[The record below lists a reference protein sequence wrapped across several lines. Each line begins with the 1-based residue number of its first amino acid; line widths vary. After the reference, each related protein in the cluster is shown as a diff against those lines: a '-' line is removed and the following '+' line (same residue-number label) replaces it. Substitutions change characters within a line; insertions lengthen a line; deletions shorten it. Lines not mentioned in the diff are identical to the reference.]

1 MALTT
6 NTALAQLQ
14 PSGIR
19 RITAFA
25 KQTPGCILLTLG
37 EPDGNTADVV
47 KEEVAKS
54 LAANETH
61 YPPNNGTVELR
72 CAISAHMEKRNLAYG
87 EDEIIVT
94 CGATE
99 ALFAALSS
107 ILNPGDEVLVPT
119 PAFGLYE
126 SIISV
131 NRATFVPVDTR
142 PTKFQLTLE
151 QLEAAATDRT
161 KAIVL
166 TSPNNPTGCVFNPR
180 SLDAVAKF
188 AKAHDIFVICDD
200 VYTSLVYE
208 GVYKSDE
215 GVHLGF
221 ASCYGE
227 LRDRIIVCDSFSKPY
242 AMTGWRLGWV
252 AADAPISAHIA
263 KMHQYMVSSVPSFVQ
278 RAAIRALKEDVA
290 PAREVY
296 RARRDYVLARL
307 REIGFDVVEPDGA
320 FYVFPSI
327 EKFGM
332 SSDEFCTRLIAERGV
347 ALVPGSCF
355 AAEGFVRL
363 SYCCSMENLEEGL
376 NRLAAFVQTLEQ
388 RFA

>member
-1 MALTT
+1 MALTI

-72 CAISAHMEKRNLAYG
+72 RAISAHMKKRNLAYG

-107 ILNPGDEVLVPT
+107 ILNPDDEVLVPT

-142 PTKFQLTLE
+142 PTKFQLTLG

-166 TSPNNPTGCVFNPR
+166 TSPNNPTGCVLNPR

-188 AKAHDIFVICDD
+188 AKAHDAFVICDD

-221 ASCYGE
+221 ALSC
-227 LRDRIIVCDSFSKPY
+227 
-242 AMTGWRLGWV
+242 AT
-252 AADAPISAHIA
+252 
-263 KMHQYMVSSVPSFVQ
+263 
-278 RAAIRALKEDVA
+278 
-290 PAREVY
+290 
-296 RARRDYVLARL
+296 
-307 REIGFDVVEPDGA
+307 A
-320 FYVFPSI
+320 FRSRTP
-327 EKFGM
+327 
-332 SSDEFCTRLIAERGV
+332 
-347 ALVPGSCF
+347 
-355 AAEGFVRL
+355 
-363 SYCCSMENLEEGL
+363 
-376 NRLAAFVQTLEQ
+376 
-388 RFA
+388 

>member
-1 MALTT
+1 MALTM
-6 NTALAQLQ
+6 NTALAELQ

-37 EPDGNTADVV
+37 EPDGNTAESV
-47 KEEVAKS
+47 KAKVAES

-61 YPPNNGTVELR
+61 YPPNNGTAELR
-72 CAISAHMEKRNLAYG
+72 KALSAHMAKRNLSYDA
-87 EDEIIVT
+87 DEIVVT

-99 ALFAALSS
+99 ALFASLTAV
-107 ILNPGDEVLVPT
+107 LNPGDEVMVPT

-126 SIISV
+126 SIV
-131 NRATFVPVDTR
+131 VANRAKFVPIDTR
-142 PTKFQLTLE
+142 LTNFQLTTELLE
-151 QLEAAATDRT
+151 QHVSART

-166 TSPNNPTGCVFNPR
+166 TSPNNPTGCVLNPR
-180 SLDAVAKF
+180 SLEAVAKF
-188 AKAHDIFVICDD
+188 AKKRDVFVVCDD
-200 VYTSLVYE
+200 VYTSLVYG
-208 GVYKSDE
+208 GVYTGDDGS
-215 GVHLGF
+215 HRGF
-221 ASCYGE
+221 SSMYTE

-252 AADAPISAHIA
+252 AADAPVMAEVA
-263 KMHQYMVSSVPSFVQ
+263 KIHQYMVSSVPSFVQ
-278 RAAIRALKEDVA
+278 RAAIQALKENVA

-296 RARRDYVLARL
+296 KKRRDFVLLRL
-307 REIGFDVVEPDGA
+307 REIGLDVVEPDGA

-332 SSDEFCTRLIAERGV
+332 PSEEFCTRLIAEAGV

-376 NRLAAFVQTLEQ
+376 SRLERFVRSLEQ
-388 RFA
+388 RSA

>member
-37 EPDGNTADVV
+37 EPDGNTPEAVKAKVV
-47 KEEVAKS
+47 ES
-54 LAANETH
+54 LAANDTH
-61 YPPNNGTVELR
+61 YPPNNGTEALR
-72 CAISAHMEKRNLAYG
+72 KALSRHMEKRNLTYSD
-87 EDEIIVT
+87 DEIIVT

-99 ALFAALSS
+99 ALFASLSA
-107 ILNPGDEVLVPT
+107 ILNPGDEVIVPT

-126 SIISV
+126 SV
-131 NRATFVPVDTR
+131 VVANRAKFVPVDTR
-142 PTKFQLTLE
+142 PTNFQLTGEILANAVTP
-151 QLEAAATDRT
+151 QT

-166 TSPNNPTGCVFNPR
+166 TSPNNPTGCVLNPR
-180 SLDAVAKF
+180 SLEAVAKI
-188 AKAHDIFVICDD
+188 AAANDIFVVCDD
-200 VYTSLVYE
+200 VYTSLVYG
-208 GVYKSDE
+208 GVYTGDDGS
-215 GVHLGF
+215 HRGF
-221 ASCYGE
+221 SSCYTD

-252 AADAPISAHIA
+252 AADAPIAAEIA

-278 RAAIRALKEDVA
+278 TAAIQALKEGIFSVRDMY
-290 PAREVY
+290 RE
-296 RARRDYVLARL
+296 RRDFVLRRL
-307 REIGFDVVEPDGA
+307 REIGLSVVEPEGA

-327 EKFGM
+327 EKFSM
-332 SSDEFCTRLIAERGV
+332 TSDEFCTRLISEAGV

-363 SYCCSMENLEEGL
+363 SYCCSMENLVEGL
-376 NRLAAFVQTLEQ
+376 NRLELFVRKLENQ
-388 RFA
+388 IS

>member
-37 EPDGNTADVV
+37 EPDGNTADAV

-72 CAISAHMEKRNLAYG
+72 RAISAHMEKRNLAYG

-119 PAFGLYE
+119 PAFDLYE
-126 SIISV
+126 SIISA
-131 NRATFVPVDTR
+131 NRATFVPVDMR
-142 PTKFQLTLE
+142 PTKFQLTLG

-161 KAIVL
+161 
-166 TSPNNPTGCVFNPR
+166 
-180 SLDAVAKF
+180 
-188 AKAHDIFVICDD
+188 
-200 VYTSLVYE
+200 
-208 GVYKSDE
+208 
-215 GVHLGF
+215 
-221 ASCYGE
+221 
-227 LRDRIIVCDSFSKPY
+227 
-242 AMTGWRLGWV
+242 
-252 AADAPISAHIA
+252 
-263 KMHQYMVSSVPSFVQ
+263 
-278 RAAIRALKEDVA
+278 
-290 PAREVY
+290 
-296 RARRDYVLARL
+296 
-307 REIGFDVVEPDGA
+307 
-320 FYVFPSI
+320 
-327 EKFGM
+327 
-332 SSDEFCTRLIAERGV
+332 
-347 ALVPGSCF
+347 
-355 AAEGFVRL
+355 
-363 SYCCSMENLEEGL
+363 
-376 NRLAAFVQTLEQ
+376 
-388 RFA
+388 

>member
-72 CAISAHMEKRNLAYG
+72 RAISAHMEKRNLAYS

-119 PAFGLYE
+119 P
-126 SIISV
+126 
-131 NRATFVPVDTR
+131 RWFVTN
-142 PTKFQLTLE
+142 Q
-151 QLEAAATDRT
+151 
-161 KAIVL
+161 
-166 TSPNNPTGCVFNPR
+166 
-180 SLDAVAKF
+180 
-188 AKAHDIFVICDD
+188 
-200 VYTSLVYE
+200 
-208 GVYKSDE
+208 
-215 GVHLGF
+215 
-221 ASCYGE
+221 
-227 LRDRIIVCDSFSKPY
+227 
-242 AMTGWRLGWV
+242 
-252 AADAPISAHIA
+252 
-263 KMHQYMVSSVPSFVQ
+263 SSW
-278 RAAIRALKEDVA
+278 
-290 PAREVY
+290 
-296 RARRDYVLARL
+296 
-307 REIGFDVVEPDGA
+307 
-320 FYVFPSI
+320 
-327 EKFGM
+327 
-332 SSDEFCTRLIAERGV
+332 
-347 ALVPGSCF
+347 
-355 AAEGFVRL
+355 
-363 SYCCSMENLEEGL
+363 
-376 NRLAAFVQTLEQ
+376 
-388 RFA
+388 

>member
-72 CAISAHMEKRNLAYG
+72 RAISAHMEKRNLAYG

-142 PTKFQLTLE
+142 PTKFQLTLG

-166 TSPNNPTGCVFNPR
+166 TSPNNPTGCVLNPR

-215 GVHLGF
+215 DMHLGF

-242 AMTGWRLGWV
+242 ARNARLN
-252 AADAPISAHIA
+252 
-263 KMHQYMVSSVPSFVQ
+263 PSF
-278 RAAIRALKEDVA
+278 RAPFI
-290 PAREVY
+290 
-296 RARRDYVLARL
+296 
-307 REIGFDVVEPDGA
+307 
-320 FYVFPSI
+320 
-327 EKFGM
+327 
-332 SSDEFCTRLIAERGV
+332 
-347 ALVPGSCF
+347 
-355 AAEGFVRL
+355 
-363 SYCCSMENLEEGL
+363 
-376 NRLAAFVQTLEQ
+376 
-388 RFA
+388 